1 MKFDKKI
8 QALWGPQV
16 FFDLLDCQ
24 TSEYVSAEKRLFL
37 LQSAMEGVKKNVYF
51 FVEVNMIFREMRQ
64 KKQELSRQEIA
75 DILHKGTSGVLALL
89 GDNDY
94 PYAVPISYV
103 YDDGKIYFHSA
114 KSGHKIDAIQR
125 TEKASFCVI
134 DKDLVVPEEYTTYF
148 RSVIAFGQIR
158 IIEGDL
164 EKRAAIEKLAIKYA
178 PEDTAASRDHA
189 INRGWKPLCMLEMTI
204 DHITGKEAIGLVKEK
219 EKLNRL

>member
-1 MKFDKKI
+1 M
-8 QALWGPQV
+8 
-16 FFDLLDCQ
+16 
-24 TSEYVSAEKRLFL
+24 
-37 LQSAMEGVKKNVYF
+37 
-51 FVEVNMIFREMRQ
+51 FREMRR
-64 KKQELSRQEIA
+64 KKQELSQQEVA

-125 TEKASFCVI
+125 TAKASFCVV

-148 RSVIAFGQIR
+148 RSVIAFGKIR
-158 IIEGDL
+158 VIEDDR

-178 PEDTAASRDHA
+178 PQDTAANRDNA
-189 INRGWKPLCMLEMTI
+189 INREWKSLCMLEMAI
-204 DHITGKEAIGLVKEK
+204 DHMTGKEAIELVKEQG
-219 EKLNRL
+219 KLNRL